1 MNSNSSKS
9 QLGESATSP
18 HTNSPAAT
26 PNSLKAIPL
35 GVAFS

>member
-9 QLGESATSP
+9 QLGESATYP
-18 HTNSPAAT
+18 DTNSPAAT
-26 PNSLKAIPL
+26 PNPFKAIPL